1 LVWHLLRSAQKISN
15 SVTNI
20 FNKVG
25 CDDEGLAASLH
36 TSGVTD
42 RNIMDYMAVIEQRI
56 GEIVQLFNTTQK
68 HGITALFEV
77 SERSEAS
84 EP

>member
-1 LVWHLLRSAQKISN
+1 
-15 SVTNI
+15 
-20 FNKVG
+20 
-25 CDDEGLAASLH
+25 
-36 TSGVTD
+36 
-42 RNIMDYMAVIEQRI
+42 MDYMAVIEQRI